1 MSIVKNKAH
10 KILSSA
16 LIDVSKKE
24 KSKVMEVQLLV
35 KYYKGS
41 PSFFALKDYKNDLGH
56 LPLRDL
62 YPSWKDV
69 FGIRDQIPVFLANLI
84 NDISA
89 ESSVAE
95 EDVIL
100 IISPIDEKA
109 TKLFVTA
116 YKDGKILKNMTWQE
130 VFGEEAMMRMMAKQ

>member
-24 KSKVMEVQLLV
+24 QSKIMDVQLLV

-56 LPLRDL
+56 LPLKDL

-84 NDISA
+84 NDVSI

-95 EDVIL
+95 DDVKL

-109 TKLFVTA
+109 SKLFVTA
-116 YKDGKILKNMTWQE
+116 YNDGKILKNMTWND
-130 VFGEEAMMRMMAKQ
+130 VFGDEAMMKMMAKQ

>member
-24 KSKVMEVQLLV
+24 KSKIMDVQLLV
-35 KYYKGS
+35 RYYRGS

-56 LPLRDL
+56 LPLKDL
-62 YPSWKDV
+62 YPSWKDI
-69 FGIRDQIPVFLANLI
+69 FGIREQIPVFLANLI
-84 NDISA
+84 NDVSI

-95 EDVIL
+95 DDINL

-109 TKLFVTA
+109 SKLFVIA
-116 YKDGKILKNMTWQE
+116 YNEGRILKNMTWND
-130 VFGEEAMMRMMAKQ
+130 VFGDEAMMKMMAKQ

>member
-24 KSKVMEVQLLV
+24 QSKIMDVQLLV

-41 PSFFALKDYKNDLGH
+41 PSFFALKNYKNDLGH
-56 LPLRDL
+56 LPLKDL
-62 YPSWKDV
+62 YPSWKDI

-84 NDISA
+84 NDVSV

-95 EDVIL
+95 DDVKL

-109 TKLFVTA
+109 SKLFVTA
-116 YKDGKILKNMTWQE
+116 YNDGKILKNMTWND
-130 VFGEEAMMRMMAKQ
+130 VFGDEAMMKMMAKQ

>member
-24 KSKVMEVQLLV
+24 QSKIMDVQLLV

-41 PSFFALKDYKNDLGH
+41 PSFFALKNYKNDLGH
-56 LPLRDL
+56 LPLKDL
-62 YPSWKDV
+62 YPSWKDI

-84 NDISA
+84 NDVSI

-95 EDVIL
+95 DDVKL

-109 TKLFVTA
+109 SKLFVTA
-116 YKDGKILKNMTWQE
+116 YNDGKILKNMTWND
-130 VFGEEAMMRMMAKQ
+130 VFGDEAMMKKQ